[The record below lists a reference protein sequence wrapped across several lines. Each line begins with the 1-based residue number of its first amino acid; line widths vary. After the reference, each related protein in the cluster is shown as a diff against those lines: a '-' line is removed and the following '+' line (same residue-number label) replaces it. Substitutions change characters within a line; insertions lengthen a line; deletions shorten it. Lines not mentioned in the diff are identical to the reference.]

1 MMDELSKR
9 AFVIIL
15 VGAAVVP
22 ALLFL
27 WLVLSGVI

>member
-9 AFVIIL
+9 AFVIIFI
-15 VGAAVVP
+15 GAVVFP
-22 ALLFL
+22 AMLFL